1 MKRKKEPNN
10 NSDNNNNNTKTIQ
23 QGKGIG
29 HMQLLR
35 IKRKLQNLF
44 SKITKKA
51 EAVFYVSIM
60 KLM

>member
-10 NSDNNNNNTKTIQ
+10 NSDNNNNTKTIQ

-35 IKRKLQNLF
+35 TKRKLQNLF
-44 SKITKKA
+44 SKITEKA